1 MNITENNTY
10 EMTNVISYRGKV
22 TQQQLSVIM
31 NEINTIIQE
40 KRCF

>member
-31 NEINTIIQE
+31 NEIKYYHTG